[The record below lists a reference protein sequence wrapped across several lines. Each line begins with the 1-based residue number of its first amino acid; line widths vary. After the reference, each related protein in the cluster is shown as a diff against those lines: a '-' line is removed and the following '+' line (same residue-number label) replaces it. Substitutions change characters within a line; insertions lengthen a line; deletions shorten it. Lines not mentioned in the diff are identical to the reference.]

1 MPFKHIPVMV
11 NEVLRYMDCQRGK
24 IYVDCTLGGAGH
36 SKAILGKIIPDGMLI
51 GIDQDEDAIENGK
64 NVLKP
69 FAANTHLFHDNFIH
83 FPDVLSQLN
92 IPAVDGIL
100 LDLGISLHQLESS
113 GRGFSFK
120 RNEPL
125 DMRMDKDSSSSAEEI
140 INRLEEG
147 ALEKIFHEYGE
158 ERWARRIAKQIVK
171 ARKLE
176 RIRSSRQL
184 ARIVLDAVPSGSSP
198 QRIHPATRVF
208 MAIRIEVNRELENLD
223 RFMKNAVDYL
233 NDKGRLCILSFHSLE
248 DRIVKRRIKA
258 LEKGCV
264 CPPDFPKCVCNKK
277 QLAISLSRKAIRP
290 SGAEVQ
296 ANPMARSAK
305 LRAME
310 KISI

>member
-69 FAANTHLFHDNFIH
+69 FAANTRLFHDNFIH

-120 RNEPL
+120 RDEPL
-125 DMRMDKDSSSSAEEI
+125 DMRMDKDSSPTAEEV
-140 INRLEEG
+140 INRLDEG
-147 ALEKIFHEYGE
+147 ALRKIFHEYGE

-171 ARKLE
+171 ARSLE

-184 ARIVLDAVPSGSSP
+184 ARIVLDAVPSGSSS

-248 DRIVKRRIKA
+248 DRIVKRRIKT

-277 QLAISLSRKAIRP
+277 QLAISLSRKAVRP

>member
-1 MPFKHIPVMV
+1 MSFKHIPVMV

-51 GIDQDEDAIENGK
+51 GIDQDEDAIENAK

-69 FAANTHLFHDNFIH
+69 FAANTRLFHDNFIH
-83 FPDVLSQLN
+83 FQDVLSQLN

-120 RNEPL
+120 RDEPL
-125 DMRMDKDSSSSAEEI
+125 DMRMDKDSSPSAEEI
-140 INRLEEG
+140 INRLDEG
-147 ALEKIFHEYGE
+147 ALRKIFHEYGE

-171 ARKLE
+171 ARSLE

-184 ARIVLDAVPSGSSP
+184 ARIVLDAVPSGSSS

-277 QLAISLSRKAIRP
+277 QLAISLSRKAVRP

-296 ANPMARSAK
+296 ANPMSRSAK

>member
-1 MPFKHIPVMV
+1 MV

-36 SKAILGKIIPDGMLI
+36 AKAVLGKIMPDGILI
-51 GIDQDEDAIENGK
+51 GIDQDEDAIENAK

-69 FAANTHLFHDNFIH
+69 FKANTHFFHDNFIH

-92 IPAVDGIL
+92 ISAVDGIL

-120 RNEPL
+120 RDEPL
-125 DMRMDKDSSSSAEEI
+125 DMRMDKDSSPTAEEI

-147 ALEKIFHEYGE
+147 ALRKIFYEYGE

-171 ARKLE
+171 ARKQE

-184 ARIVLDAVPSGSSP
+184 ARIVLDAVPSGSSF

-233 NDKGRLCILSFHSLE
+233 NDRGRLCILSFHSLE

-264 CPPDFPKCVCNKK
+264 CPPDFPKCVCDKK

-290 SGAEVQ
+290 SGAEVR

-305 LRAME
+305 LRVME

>member
-11 NEVLRYMDCQRGK
+11 NEVLRYMDCQKGK

-36 SKAILGKIIPDGMLI
+36 SKAILGKIIPDGVLI
-51 GIDQDEDAIENGK
+51 GIDQDEDAIENAK

-69 FAANTHLFHDNFIH
+69 FEANTHLFQDNFIH
-83 FPDVLSQLN
+83 FTDVLSQLN
-92 IPAVDGIL
+92 IAAVDGIL

-120 RNEPL
+120 RDEPL
-125 DMRMDKDSSSSAEEI
+125 DMRMDKDSSPTAEEI

-147 ALEKIFHEYGE
+147 ALEKIFYEYGE
-158 ERWARRIAKQIVK
+158 ERWGRRIARQIVK
-171 ARKLE
+171 ARKLD

-184 ARIVLDAVPSGSSP
+184 AQIVLDAVPSGSSS

-223 RFMKNAVDYL
+223 RFMKNAVGYL

-248 DRIVKRRIKA
+248 DRIVKRRIKIF
-258 LEKGCV
+258 EKGCL
-264 CPPDFPKCVCNKK
+264 CPPDFPKCVCGKK
-277 QLAISLSRKAIRP
+277 RIAVSLSRKAVRP
-290 SGAEVQ
+290 SEAELR

-310 KISI
+310 RIPT